1 MVRIVDSGDSGGYTG
16 AGGGEV
22 TAEVLI
28 TRRQETLKLNVES
41 GTGRVVS
48 VAGSLH
54 IHTTSV

>member
-28 TRRQETLKLNVES
+28 TRRQETNWML
-41 GTGRVVS
+41 
-48 VAGSLH
+48 SLVREEL
-54 IHTTSV
+54 S